1 MKGMEMMLKSMGV
14 DMSQVEKVV
23 DGVRSIAAALEDMQR
38 RLKAVEEKQDR
49 LLAALEVSDGRKLAI
64 AKCG

>member
-1 MKGMEMMLKSMGV
+1 MNGMNMMLKSMGV
-14 DMSQVEKVV
+14 DMGQVEKVV
-23 DGVRSIAAALEDMQR
+23 DGVRAIAASLEDMQR

-49 LLAALEVSDGRKLAI
+49 LLAALEEKDGRKLAI